1 MLLSSLCVAQ
11 QAETK
16 HLRLIYSAS
25 QAEVQPLGK
34 VALALNIELKP
45 GMHVYAPDVEGTYI
59 PITWRMSASPA
70 WTAKDPSYPQSKKLH
85 LEAID
90 ETVPVYEGAIKLT
103 RDLAIGS
110 AKDIQPLLHN
120 GELTVEGTF
129 RYQACDDRMC
139 YRPETVPLKWTF
151 RVATGILINHRIER
165 ATSTKFSA
173 R

>member
-1 MLLSSLCVAQ
+1 VGVSNFCRIVLLLAGSLCMGQ

-25 QAEVQPLGK
+25 QGEVQPLGH
-34 VALALNIELKP
+34 VSLTVNIELKP
-45 GMHVYAPDVEGTYI
+45 GMHVYAPEVQGSYI
-59 PITWRMSASPA
+59 PITWKIPASPA
-70 WTAKDPSYPQSKKLH
+70 WTAKEPFYPPSKKLH

-110 AKDIQPLLHN
+110 AKDVQAVLNN

-129 RYQACDDRMC
+129 RYQACDDKMC
-139 YRPETVPLKWTF
+139 YRPETVPLKWAF
-151 RVATGILINHRIER
+151 RVKG
-165 ATSTKFSA
+165 S
-173 R
+173 